1 MLLFL
6 KDPSTSWIKTNCN
19 SLRQISTSLQ
29 IPSSCN
35 IKFPIAHTVS
45 TVSFISFPA
54 PCASRVICTTEAS
67 SAQPV
72 PYSQP
77 VPYPQLFLIPC
88 HTHTLGCHIP
98 MPREGGD
105 KAMEKELFTHKEL
118 KGVVGRKKHIL
129 RPPPLKLTNKDLHI
143 YTFQT
148 YSAQ

>member
-1 MLLFL
+1 MLFLL
-6 KDPSTSWIKTNCN
+6 KDPFKTLLG
-19 SLRQISTSLQ
+19 SKQAVTAYDRAPP
-29 IPSSCN
+29 PSEFQDPGN
-35 IKFPIAHTVS
+35 IKSPITHTVT

-77 VPYPQLFLIPC
+77 APYPQLFLIPC

-105 KAMEKELFTHKEL
+105 KAY
-118 KGVVGRKKHIL
+118 GRKNCTHTKNL
-129 RPPPLKLTNKDLHI
+129 RSSGKEEAQLAGSSS
-143 YTFQT
+143 QT
-148 YSAQ
+148 Y